1 MNIRPAT
8 QTDQSTI
15 TRLIRDAGINPMS
28 LDWQRFVIAEDNGA
42 IVGIGQVKQHS
53 DGSHEL
59 ASIAVIPSRQKQGVA
74 GEIIRH
80 LLAKETGVVHLTCR
94 SQLET
99 FYVRF
104 GFRKIAR
111 DEMTPYFGRI
121 IRLVNALGGL
131 RGIKIIVMKRD
142 A

>member
-1 MNIRPAT
+1 MNFRPAT
-8 QTDQSTI
+8 QTDQPTI

-28 LDWQRFVIAEDNGA
+28 LDWQRFVIAEDSGA
-42 IVGIGQVKQHS
+42 TVGIGQVKQHG
-53 DGSHEL
+53 DGSREL

-74 GEIIRH
+74 SEIIRH
-80 LLAKETGVVHLTCR
+80 LLAQETGVVYLTCR

-111 DEMTPYFGRI
+111 AEMTPYFRRI

-131 RGIKIIVMKRD
+131 RGIKIIVMKRP
-142 A
+142 